1 MTEHVVAWRPV
12 EPLPPVNGDTQKLL
26 DTVDTLREAWETS
39 LRYISPEVFEE
50 ARRRALRRHAIETGI
65 IERLYDVDWGVTQAL
80 VAEGITRAAAVREG
94 GISEDTLATIN
105 AQLDAL
111 DLMVDAVR
119 DGRPLTL
126 SLIRE
131 LHAAI
136 TRTQRTYEARDQFGR
151 VFPRPMVHGE
161 WKQDRN
167 DVLRA
172 DGSLLEF
179 VPPEHT
185 QSEMESLL
193 AGYEDAAGAH
203 PVVRAAWLHHRF
215 VRIHPFQDG
224 NGRVARALTLLVLLR
239 SHYAPLVVNRNQR
252 NSYIDALDTANDG
265 DLRPLVRLFA
275 GLEIV
280 ALNSE
285 LSPQLSSASQE
296 TGAVAVAREMVG
308 RLQERKRADDQG
320 RRIAS
325 EKLARL
331 VHADIVREI
340 ERFGQQLEQE
350 FRSVDPK
357 ARHRVT
363 HGAPG
368 QSNAHYWRGQIV
380 YVANRIDFYA
390 NLADGSWWTCLHLNA
405 LGQAL
410 RYIVAIQKVGHADL
424 GVLAVTP
431 FAEVVDDR
439 PARSRKDPDSP
450 PPEHRRAFEPTAADS
465 VTLVHTNAA
474 ADRWP
479 EIAELID
486 RTLAVGVRYFV
497 DELG

>member
-1 MTEHVVAWRPV
+1 MPEHVVAWRPV

-26 DTVDTLREAWETS
+26 DTVDTLREAWDTALS
-39 LRYISPEVFEE
+39 HVSPEEFQE

-65 IERLYDVDWGVTQAL
+65 IERLYDVDWGITQAL
-80 VAEGITRAAAVREG
+80 VAEGITREVAAREG
-94 GISEDTLATIN
+94 GISEHTLAMIN

-111 DLMVDAVR
+111 DLLVAAVNA
-119 DGRPLTL
+119 GRPLAL

-136 TRTQRTYEARDQFGR
+136 TRTQQTYEARDQLGR
-151 VFPRPMVHGE
+151 VFDRPMIHGD
-161 WKQDRN
+161 WKVDRN
-167 DVLRA
+167 DVVRA

-179 VPPEHT
+179 VPPEHV

-193 AGYEDAAGAH
+193 AAYEETEDAH
-203 PVVRAAWLHHRF
+203 PVVRAAWLHHHF

-239 SHYAPLVVNRNQR
+239 SRYAPLVVDRNQR
-252 NSYIDALDTANDG
+252 NSYIDALDAANDG
-265 DLRPLVRLFA
+265 DLRPLIRLFA

-280 ALNSE
+280 ALKSE
-285 LSPQLSSASQE
+285 LSPQLSTASRE

-308 RLQERKRADDQG
+308 RLQQRKQADDQD
-320 RRIAS
+320 RRAAS
-325 EKLARL
+325 EKLAQNLQAGIIAEIDRL
-331 VHADIVREI
+331 G
-340 ERFGQQLEQE
+340 GQLQQE

-357 ARHRVT
+357 ARYNVT

-368 QSNAHYWRGQIV
+368 ESNAQHWRGQLV
-380 YVANRIDFYA
+380 YVAKRIDFYA
-390 NLADGSWWTCLHLNA
+390 NLAEGSWWTCLHLNA

-431 FAEVVDDR
+431 FAEVVEEKAKQR
-439 PARSRKDPDSP
+439 TRDPGGE
-450 PPEHRRAFEPTAADS
+450 PEHRRAFEPTAADS
-465 VTLVHTNAA
+465 VTLVHKNTA

-479 EIAELID
+479 EVAELID

-497 DELG
+497 DELS

>member
-1 MTEHVVAWRPV
+1 MTEHVLAWRPV
-12 EPLPPVNGDTQKLL
+12 EPLPPINGEMQKVLE
-26 DTVDTLREAWETS
+26 TVDTLREAWETS
-39 LRYISPEVFEE
+39 LSYVSRGEFEE
-50 ARRRALRRHAIETGI
+50 ARRRGLRRHAIETGI

-80 VAEGITRAAAVREG
+80 VAEGITRSAAVREG

-111 DLMVDAVR
+111 DLMVEAVG

-151 VFPRPMVHGE
+151 LFARPMIHGD

-167 DVLRA
+167 DVMRE

-185 QSEMESLL
+185 ESEMESLL
-193 AGYEDAAGAH
+193 AGYEGAGGAH

-239 SHYAPLVVNRNQR
+239 SRYAPLVVDRNQR
-252 NSYIDALDTANDG
+252 NTYIEALDAANEG

-280 ALNSE
+280 ALKSE
-285 LSPQLSSASQE
+285 LSPQLSSASQA

-308 RLQERKRADDQG
+308 RFQERKRADDQD
-320 RRIAS
+320 RRAAS
-325 EKLARL
+325 EKLAQAAHAQIIGEVERL
-331 VHADIVREI
+331 
-340 ERFGQQLEQE
+340 GQQLEHE
-350 FRSVDPK
+350 FRSVDRR
-357 ARHRVT
+357 ARRHVS

-368 QSNAHYWRGQIV
+368 ASNARHWHGQLV
-380 YVANRIDFYA
+380 YVAKRIDFYA
-390 NLADGSWWTCLHLNA
+390 NLADGSWWTCLHLTA
-405 LGQAL
+405 LGQVL
-410 RYIVAIQKVGHADL
+410 RYIVAIQKVGHTDL

-431 FAEVVDDR
+431 FAEVVEDKPGR
-439 PARSRKDPDSP
+439 RTERDPGS
-450 PPEHRRAFEPTAADS
+450 PPEHRRAFEPTAGDS
-465 VTLVHTNAA
+465 VTLVHTNSPN
-474 ADRWP
+474 DRWP

-486 RTLAVGVRYFV
+486 RTLAVGVRYFL